1 MTPAQPAGP
10 FAVGSLMQLT
20 LSLLLIVGL
29 ILGLS
34 WVLRRLRPGGV
45 RSRGG
50 IAVIDE
56 LAIGPRERIV
66 LVGIGGAQVLIG
78 VAANGIVRLEP
89 LAQPLDLQPAGAAP
103 PAFAEKLRELMKR
116 TAGQP

>member
-1 MTPAQPAGP
+1 M
-10 FAVGSLMQLT
+10 T
-20 LSLLLIVGL
+20 LSLLLIVAL

-34 WVLRRLRPGGV
+34 WLLKRLRPGAA

-78 VAANGIVRLEP
+78 VAANGIVCLAP
-89 LAQPLDLQPAGAAP
+89 LARPLELQPAGAAP
-103 PAFAEKLRELMKR
+103 PAFADRLRELMKR
-116 TAGQP
+116 PAGQP